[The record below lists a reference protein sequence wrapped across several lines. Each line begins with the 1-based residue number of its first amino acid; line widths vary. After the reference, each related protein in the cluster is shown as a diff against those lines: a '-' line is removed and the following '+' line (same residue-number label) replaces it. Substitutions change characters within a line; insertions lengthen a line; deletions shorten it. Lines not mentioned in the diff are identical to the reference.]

1 MLTIRPARSA
11 DFEAIW
17 SIFYPIVRAGDSYV
31 FLEETSISDAW
42 AYWLGPGVRCF
53 VAERSIEV
61 DPGSGLPVSTTS
73 EVVGMYRLV
82 SNQRGRGSHV
92 ANASVMVAPQAQ
104 RAGIGSALGNHAIA
118 EATTLGYRAM
128 QFNFVVSTNH
138 AAIAL
143 WQGLGF
149 EIVGTLPLAFA
160 HRELGLVDAHIMYR
174 LLDQPQSESPAIV
187 GAMDDT
193 ADSE

>member
-17 SIFYPIVRAGDSYV
+17 SIFYPIIKAGDSYV

-42 AYWLGPGVRCF
+42 SYWLGPGVRCF
-53 VAERSIEV
+53 VAEEPIEI
-61 DPGSGLPVSTTS
+61 DPESGLPDSTETQ
-73 EVVGMYRLV
+73 VVGMYRLV
-82 SNQRGRGSHV
+82 ANQRGRGNHV
-92 ANASVMVAPQAQ
+92 ANASVMVAPQVQ
-104 RAGIGSALGNHAIA
+104 RRGVGSALGQHAIA

-149 EIVGTLPLAFA
+149 AIVGTLPLAFA
-160 HRELGLVDAHIMYR
+160 HRKQGLVDAHIMYR
-174 LLDQPQSESPAIV
+174 LLEQPEPDPES
-187 GAMDDT
+187 
-193 ADSE
+193 

>member
-17 SIFYPIVRAGDSYV
+17 SIFYPIIKAGDSYV

-42 AYWLGPGVRCF
+42 SYWLGPGVRCF
-53 VAERSIEV
+53 VAEEPIEA
-61 DPGSGLPVSTTS
+61 DPESGLVGTDQADST
-73 EVVGMYRLV
+73 EKQVIGMYRLV
-82 SNQRGRGSHV
+82 ANQRGRGSHV
-92 ANASVMVAPQAQ
+92 ANASVMVAPQVQ
-104 RAGIGSALGNHAIA
+104 RRGVGSALGHHAIA
-118 EATTLGYRAM
+118 EATALGYRAM

-149 EIVGTLPLAFA
+149 AIVGTLPLAFA
-160 HRELGLVDAHIMYR
+160 HRTIGLVDAHIMYR
-174 LLDQPQSESPAIV
+174 LLEQPDPDA
-187 GAMDDT
+187 
-193 ADSE
+193 